1 MLLSNLDCEDCNEH
15 FEFTDELNK
24 NYTNF
29 SKEECNNY
37 EISFIKKNIVNDF
50 EYIIILT
57 CKRCKNKINK
67 SFKEKEVNFHFK
79 CENCP
84 LKGMNFNYFL
94 SQEDDVNQKNSINI
108 INQNLNN
115 GKDDAS
121 HSKVSDVLRPL
132 NSFTDSSSPISES
145 NYSINSNSQ
154 QYFDLEYNPYK
165 NDNNNDNN
173 GNNKIND
180 NDNNGNN
187 KINDNDNN
195 DNNKIN
201 DNNNNDNNDNNKIN
215 DNNNN
220 DNNNNIINPSVNN
233 PKNSAQQKAMKVYH
247 TPNKKAEKVKE
258 KEKGKK
264 IKVYFVKNNKKYA
277 LEFISSDNI
286 NNNINYIK
294 QNLDLGNNPVF
305 LNNSNV
311 IDKSKSFTENRIY
324 DGFYIEVEDE

>member
-37 EISFIKKNIVNDF
+37 EISFIKKNIVDDF

-180 NDNNGNN
+180 N
-187 KINDNDNN
+187 
-195 DNNKIN
+195 
-201 DNNNNDNNDNNKIN
+201 
-215 DNNNN
+215 NNN

-233 PKNSAQQKAMKVYH
+233 PKNSAQQKAMKVYR
-247 TPNKKAEKVKE
+247 TPNKEAEKVKE

>member
-145 NYSINSNSQ
+145 NYIINSNSQ

-173 GNNKIND
+173 G
-180 NDNNGNN
+180 
-187 KINDNDNN
+187 
-195 DNNKIN
+195 
-201 DNNNNDNNDNNKIN
+201 NNKIN

-247 TPNKKAEKVKE
+247 TPNKEAEKVKE

-277 LEFISSDNI
+277 LEFISSDSI

>member
-37 EISFIKKNIVNDF
+37 EISFIKKNIVDDF

-180 NDNNGNN
+180 N
-187 KINDNDNN
+187 
-195 DNNKIN
+195 
-201 DNNNNDNNDNNKIN
+201 
-215 DNNNN
+215 NNN

-233 PKNSAQQKAMKVYH
+233 PKNSAQQKAMKVYR
-247 TPNKKAEKVKE
+247 TPNKEAEKVKE

-277 LEFISSDNI
+277 LEFISSDSI